1 MDLEV
6 RGAQSIYG
14 LFKLFKRVS
23 EVSVGRPCAV
33 KLACFSLCFKVQKDD
48 VDIAINIGDDELLN
62 LLVEHP
68 KEAGDLII
76 PVVEVGEHVE
86 QVQLQIELLLDA
98 LLEALLS
105 NSIIERCSS
114 SCSSWCCLT
123 HSLDEVFILLPLLE
137 EGLNPGSCAGEHVWD
152 VILVVKYQVL
162 EWFDVLCSNHFLH
175 EDLNALG
182 LESWPSYVGSLAHFT
197 TSFVHALDAAFRVW
211 LASIENPFV
220 QQVTKLNFASGIE
233 QLVLIKG
240 IDCSLED
247 YELVHVP
254 VEARELL

>member
-1 MDLEV
+1 MDLEIG
-6 RGAQSIYG
+6 GAQSIYG
-14 LFKLFKRVS
+14 LFELFKRVG
-23 EVSVGRPCAV
+23 EVSVGRPCS
-33 KLACFSLCFKVQKDD
+33 SLCFKVQKDD
-48 VDIAINIGDDELLN
+48 VDSAVDIGDDELLN

-86 QVQLQIELLLDA
+86 QVQLQIELLLNA

-114 SCSSWCCLT
+114 SSWCCLT

-137 EGLNPGSCAGEHVWD
+137 EGLNPGSCAGKHVWD

-182 LESWPSYVGSLAHFT
+182 LESWPSYVGSLAHFA

-220 QQVTKLNFASGIE
+220 
-233 QLVLIKG
+233 
-240 IDCSLED
+240 
-247 YELVHVP
+247 
-254 VEARELL
+254 